1 MKRNKRSK
9 RSKLKL
15 NPIHLKTRARKWML
29 AKVTCL
35 FKKGGNY
42 MTCPVCK
49 EELRNSFSC
58 NVNDTTMCIKCAYKT
73 FPEGSPGRINFERI
87 YGKNVLTAEG
97 VRGQE
102 NVN

>member
-1 MKRNKRSK
+1 
-9 RSKLKL
+9 
-15 NPIHLKTRARKWML
+15 
-29 AKVTCL
+29 
-35 FKKGGNY
+35 

-73 FPEGSPGRINFERI
+73 FPEGSPGRINFERV

-97 VRGQE
+97 VRCQNDNDE
-102 NVN
+102 T

>member
-1 MKRNKRSK
+1 
-9 RSKLKL
+9 
-15 NPIHLKTRARKWML
+15 ML
-29 AKVTCL
+29 AKVTCR
-35 FKKGGNY
+35 FKKGVNK
-42 MTCPVCK
+42 MTCPLCK
-49 EELRNSFSC
+49 EELKSSFSC
-58 NVNDTTMCIKCAYKT
+58 NVNDTTMCIKCAYQT